1 MSAVRFFFFGLR
13 HLGGLHALQVMMTR
27 RLRSRRGSWGAWS
40 KDNSTFECIFCGAS
54 IPHVLWSSTTLMVDL
69 VWSDV
74 SSAGA
79 HGMSSRNS
87 VSVDDETLIHSHS
100 VSSEIDYLHPLPR
113 HSGVDTCL
121 AETPRANTEISLVPE
136 IPIFTSALTV
146 GQPNSITAGSCTPG
160 SFGIPAH
167 VPV

>member
-1 MSAVRFFFFGLR
+1 LSNRVFFESAIHYVQISTMSAVRFFFFGLR

-40 KDNSTFECIFCGAS
+40 KDNSTFDCIFCGAS

-100 VSSEIDYLHPLPR
+100 VSSEIDYIHYHAILLILALQRHQGKTRKYRWSLRSQYLHLP
-113 HSGVDTCL
+113 
-121 AETPRANTEISLVPE
+121 
-136 IPIFTSALTV
+136 
-146 GQPNSITAGSCTPG
+146 
-160 SFGIPAH
+160 
-167 VPV
+167 